1 MGIGVNNASYH
12 LQVAGRIKS
21 DGITESSD
29 RRLKRNIQNI
39 DGGLDIVNALDG
51 VSYHWK
57 KDVLEE
63 KGIEDK
69 KQIGLIAQDVEKVI
83 SEVVDTDNEGFKSIQ
98 YSHLVPVLIEAI
110 KDLSNQND
118 NLRGDVLRQ
127 SNEIR
132 EMQTF
137 INELKAERVQTS
149 KK

>member
-1 MGIGVNNASYH
+1 M
-12 LQVAGRIKS
+12 
-21 DGITESSD
+21 
-29 RRLKRNIQNI
+29 
-39 DGGLDIVNALDG
+39 
-51 VSYHWK
+51 SYHWK